1 MTMSTTAARDTM
13 IEVRDLTKKYGPHTA
28 IDRISFSVKKGEVV
42 GFLGPNGAGKTTTMK
57 IITGFMPPTSGVAA
71 VSGFDVFD
79 NPIEV
84 KRRIGYL
91 PEIPPV
97 YGEMTVE
104 SYLDFVAR
112 LKGVEKSRVKTLVE
126 RAIERTEL
134 GNVRKRLIQ
143 NLSKGYRQRVGIS
156 QALVSEPE
164 VLILDEPTVGLDP
177 RQVAEVRTLIKE
189 LAGHH
194 TVILSTHIL
203 PEVQATCE
211 RIVIINKGRI
221 VAEDSL
227 ESLSRRMKSTGR
239 VHLRVGGV
247 KDGLKDQLA
256 SVPGVQAIA
265 LKGGDLFEI
274 DTDGSKTVAQE
285 IAAKVVSSGA
295 GLLEMREEAFNL
307 EDVFLKLTTSEE
319 TQPGATV

>member
-1 MTMSTTAARDTM
+1 MTTSTSAPTPM
-13 IEVRDLTKKYGPHTA
+13 IEVRELSKAYGPHKA

-57 IITGFMPPTSGVAA
+57 IITGFMPPTSGVAKVA
-71 VSGFDVFD
+71 GFDVFED
-79 NPIEV
+79 PIEV
-84 KRRIGYL
+84 KKRIGYL
-91 PEIPPV
+91 PETPPV

-104 SYLDFVAR
+104 SYLKFVAR

-134 GNVRKRLIQ
+134 GNVRHRLIQ

-156 QALVSEPE
+156 QALVSEPD

-189 LAGHH
+189 LAGEH

-211 RIVIINKGRI
+211 RIIIINKGKI

-227 ESLSRRMKSTGR
+227 ESLGRRMKSSVR
-239 VHLRVGGV
+239 VYLRVGEL
-247 KDGLKDQLA
+247 KDGLKEQLQA
-256 SVPGVQAIA
+256 VPGVHSVTN
-265 LKGGDLFEI
+265 KGESFEI
-274 DTDGSKTVAQE
+274 DTDGSKDVAQQ
-285 IAAKVVSSGA
+285 IAARVVSSGA
-295 GLLEMREEAFNL
+295 GLLELREEAFNL

-319 TQPGATV
+319 NQPGAAV

>member
-1 MTMSTTAARDTM
+1 MTTSTASPNYM
-13 IEVRDLTKKYGPHTA
+13 IEVRELSKSYGPHLA
-28 IDRISFSVKKGEVV
+28 IDRISFSVRKGEVV

-57 IITGFMPPTSGVAA
+57 IITGFMPPSSGVAKVA
-71 VSGFDVFD
+71 GFDVFD
-79 NPIEV
+79 DPIEV
-84 KRRIGYL
+84 KKRIGYL
-91 PEIPPV
+91 PETPPV

-104 SYLDFVAR
+104 SYLKFVAR
-112 LKGVEKSRVKTLVE
+112 LKGVEKSRVKTLVD

-134 GNVRKRLIQ
+134 GSVRHRLIQ

-177 RQVAEVRTLIKE
+177 RQVAEVRSLIKE
-189 LAGHH
+189 LAGDH

-211 RIVIINKGRI
+211 RIIIINKGQI
-221 VAEDSL
+221 VAEDTL
-227 ESLSRRMKSTGR
+227 ESLGRRMKSSVR
-239 VHLRVGGV
+239 VHLRVGTA
-247 KDGLKDQLA
+247 KEGLREQLLA
-256 SVPGVQAIA
+256 VPGVHAVTNKNA
-265 LKGGDLFEI
+265 ETFEI
-274 DTDGSKTVAQE
+274 DTDGSKDVAQQ

-295 GLLEMREEAFNL
+295 GLVELREEAFNL

-319 TQPGATV
+319 TQAGAAV

>member
-1 MTMSTTAARDTM
+1 M
-13 IEVRDLTKKYGPHTA
+13 IDVRLLTKNYGPYRA
-28 IDRISFSVKKGEVV
+28 VDQISFSVKKGEVV

-57 IITGFMPPTSGVAA
+57 IITGFMAPTSGSASVA
-71 VSGFDVFD
+71 GFDVFE

-91 PEIPPV
+91 PETPPV

-104 SYLDFVAR
+104 SYLRFVAR
-112 LKGVEKSRVKTLVE
+112 LKGVERSRVSTLVE
-126 RAIERTEL
+126 RALERTEL
-134 GNVRKRLIQ
+134 GPVRKRLIQ

-177 RQVAEVRTLIKE
+177 RQVAEVRDLIKE
-189 LAGHH
+189 LAGQH

-203 PEVQATCE
+203 PEVQATCQ
-211 RIVIINKGRI
+211 RIIIINKGKI

-227 ESLSRRMKSTGR
+227 ETIGRRMQGSSR
-239 VHLRVGGV
+239 VHLRVSEGNEALVG
-247 KDGLKDQLA
+247 KLRSL
-256 SVPGVQAIA
+256 PGVRKVESGAP
-265 LKGGDLFEI
+265 GVFEI
-274 DTDGSKTVAQE
+274 ETDGTKGVSQSL
-285 IAAKVVSSGA
+285 AAAVVSSGA
-295 GLLEMREEAFNL
+295 GLLELREEALNL

-319 TQPGATV
+319 TQYEGAQS

>member
-1 MTMSTTAARDTM
+1 MTTSTASPNYM
-13 IEVRDLTKKYGPHTA
+13 IEVRELSKSYGPHLA

-57 IITGFMPPTSGVAA
+57 IITGFMPPSSGVAKVA
-71 VSGFDVFD
+71 GFDVFD
-79 NPIEV
+79 DPIEV
-84 KRRIGYL
+84 KKRIGYL
-91 PEIPPV
+91 PETPPV

-104 SYLDFVAR
+104 SYLKFVAR
-112 LKGVEKSRVKTLVE
+112 LKGVERSRVKTLVD

-134 GNVRKRLIQ
+134 GNVRHRLIQ

-177 RQVAEVRTLIKE
+177 RQVAEVRGLIKE
-189 LAGHH
+189 LAGDH

-211 RIVIINKGRI
+211 RIIIINKGRI
-221 VAEDSL
+221 VAEDTL
-227 ESLSRRMKSTGR
+227 ESLGRRMKSSVR
-239 VHLRVGGV
+239 VHLRVGTA
-247 KDGLKDQLA
+247 KEGLREQLL
-256 SVPGVQAIA
+256 SVPGVHAVTN
-265 LKGGDLFEI
+265 KNNETFEI
-274 DTDGSKTVAQE
+274 DTDGSKDVAQQ
-285 IAAKVVSSGA
+285 IAARVVSSGA
-295 GLLEMREEAFNL
+295 GLVELREEAFNL

-319 TQPGATV
+319 TQTGAAV